1 MRDLL
6 MRGAN
11 GDCGCARIPVLC
23 TTSTEQRTASS
34 TSGRVSRVRE
44 GRGKEVRGMGRDGL
58 GRVERDFG
66 LGLPVVL
73 KKQKKRGRTRYL
85 YTCPHKSKID
95 IYGHFIISL
104 RASPQP
110 LLFGACAL
118 LPPNTNVINCAL
130 LRPGVIQIYLTSGR
144 LACMRVYA
152 CTWCVWEI
160 AFGSVATHSTC
171 VRSASE
177 PSPFIC
183 CPSSSHSTST
193 RFVLHLLRC
202 TCAAPAAVLHPMI
215 SV

>member
-58 GRVERDFG
+58 GRVERDFE

-104 RASPQP
+104 RASPSRSS
-110 LLFGACAL
+110 LARAHCS
-118 LPPNTNVINCAL
+118 PPPI
-130 LRPGVIQIYLTSGR
+130 
-144 LACMRVYA
+144 
-152 CTWCVWEI
+152 
-160 AFGSVATHSTC
+160 
-171 VRSASE
+171 
-177 PSPFIC
+177 
-183 CPSSSHSTST
+183 
-193 RFVLHLLRC
+193 
-202 TCAAPAAVLHPMI
+202 PM
-215 SV
+215 